1 MTPVE
6 SLYEIREAVLALQ
19 RYLLS
24 KDDVVPRRAQ
34 IRYEEWVDRFFR
46 ENELFIA
53 PQQRYACLSDLGY
66 FLSLIEAAEA
76 YYSA

>member
-1 MTPVE
+1 MTPIE

-19 RYLLS
+19 KYLVS
-24 KDDVVPRRAQ
+24 TDDVVPRRAR

-46 ENELFIA
+46 ENERLLA
-53 PQQRYACLSDLGY
+53 PQQRYACLHDLGY

-76 YYSA
+76 FYSA